1 MDWKPRA
8 SSPIC
13 RFRRPG
19 LKDTGGALYIRAAMQ
34 FMRLPL
40 KTDPRQV
47 LRSSIELTN
56 VICKVPGMIRFA
68 PL

>member
-1 MDWKPRA
+1 MKGTA
-8 SSPIC
+8 
-13 RFRRPG
+13 
-19 LKDTGGALYIRAAMQ
+19 GGLYIRAAMQ

-40 KTDPRQV
+40 NNTPAET

-56 VICKVPGMIRFA
+56 VICGVPGMIRFG